1 MDFDD
6 YFKMRSVEQMDERKE
21 HSDSWSRNLP
31 VWAIVI
37 FLVIL
42 AWFWYVHKTGQD
54 KADLAA
60 VVQSTVSRVDSLE
73 TVATAQGNDIKE
85 LNKVATATTQAQA
98 DFQYTASENLKMLNR
113 ATYVPRGT
121 NGRGSDCNGGSP
133 RFVKSSKYCLEDS
146 SLQEIDTCG

>member
-60 VVQSTVSRVDSLE
+60 IVQKTVSRVDSIE
-73 TVATAQGNDIKE
+73 VATTTQGNDIKE
-85 LNKVATATTQAQA
+85 LNKVASATTQAVG
-98 DFQYTASENLKMLNR
+98 DFKSTASQMLDNLNR
-113 ATYVPRGT
+113 SVYTTRFGG
-121 NGRGSDCNGGSP
+121 NGNGGCNGGSP